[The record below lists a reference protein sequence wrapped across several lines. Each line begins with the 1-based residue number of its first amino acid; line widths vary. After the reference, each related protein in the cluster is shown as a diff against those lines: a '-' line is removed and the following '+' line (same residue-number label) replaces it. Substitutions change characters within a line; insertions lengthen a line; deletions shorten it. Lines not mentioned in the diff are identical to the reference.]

1 MSPAVLLLAA
11 LAGIGTTLVLSQHR
25 WFARRSLTERLRP
38 HAPAAAADGGRA
50 GLLSVESFRDVIGPL
65 AATAG
70 GALARVV
77 GIEEDL
83 AARLRRVHSDLDPT
97 AFRVRQLGW
106 ALASA
111 AAVLLVGGAAA
122 SQSEE
127 DLALGVLGLTLAA
140 PVLTFLVIEQHLA
153 RASAEWQRRTFA
165 ELPVVAEQLGMLL
178 GAGYSLGGAISR
190 IGRRGNGAIAT
201 DLGRVTNRIR
211 HGLGEVEALR
221 EWAALVQVP
230 ELDRLV
236 GILALNRETGD
247 LGTLIAD
254 EARAMRRE
262 AQRRTITQIERRAQQ
277 VWIPVTVATLVP
289 GVILMAV
296 PFVSAAALW
305 SAG

>member
-1 MSPAVLLLAA
+1 MSPTVLLLALA
-11 LAGIGTTLVLSQHR
+11 AGIGTTLVLSQHR

-38 HAPAAAADGGRA
+38 HAPAAAAEDGRA

-97 AFRVRQLGW
+97 AYRVRQLGW

-111 AAVLLVGGAAA
+111 AAVLLVGGFAA
-122 SQSEE
+122 SQSDEVG
-127 DLALGVLGLTLAA
+127 ALPIVGLTLAS

-153 RASAEWQRRTFA
+153 RASAEWQRRIFA

-221 EWAALVQVP
+221 EWAALAQVP

>member
-1 MSPAVLLLAA
+1 MNVLVLLLAVA
-11 LAGIGTTLVLSQHR
+11 GGIGTTLLLSQHR
-25 WFARRSLTERLRP
+25 WFARRSLTDRLRP
-38 HAPAAAADGGRA
+38 HAPAAAAAESRSGI
-50 GLLSVESFRDVIGPL
+50 LSVESFRDVIGPL

-70 GALARVV
+70 GAMARVV

-83 AARLRRVHSDLDPT
+83 AARLRRVHSHLDPT

-111 AAVLLVGGAAA
+111 AAMLLVGTTVA
-122 SQSEE
+122 SQS
-127 DLALGVLGLTLAA
+127 DGVSALLVVGLTLAT
-140 PVLTFLVIEQHLA
+140 PVLTFLVVEQNLA
-153 RASAEWQRRTFA
+153 RASAEWQRRIFD

-201 DLGRVTNRIR
+201 DLARVTNRIR
-211 HGLGEVEALR
+211 HGLGEVDALR
-221 EWAALVQVP
+221 EWAALAQVP

-247 LGTLIAD
+247 LGSLIAE
-254 EARAMRRE
+254 EARSIRRE

-296 PFVSAAALW
+296 PFVAAAALW
-305 SAG
+305 STG